1 MESTTPSRHLYDEV
15 RRLVLALLDS
25 EGVTG
30 VVLLD
35 REGRLVIHE
44 GGEPLGDVE
53 GLAGRFLKIVRAT
66 SGLGGDSAG
75 RPPCWYA
82 CDDRHGAWLAPA
94 GRGLTLVVFREL
106 EANPGLAWRV
116 GEKVAIALTKI
127 LDGSPVAAKGP
138 RPAPAEPAAD
148 DGDPIWE

>member
-66 SGLGGDSAG
+66 SGL
-75 RPPCWYA
+75 
-82 CDDRHGAWLAPA
+82 DRKS
-94 GRGLTLVVFREL
+94 VV
-106 EANPGLAWRV
+106 
-116 GEKVAIALTKI
+116 
-127 LDGSPVAAKGP
+127 
-138 RPAPAEPAAD
+138 
-148 DGDPIWE
+148 